1 VRFQCG
7 WLQEGSALPED
18 MRPDLAG
25 VIVLLDRPWR
35 DWKVIYAIPTGTSVP
50 AASLERL
57 RKHAQSVGRPMIFYE
72 RLVSDGEFTGLRKR
86 AYGSAAFADAVRY
99 SIGPE
104 DVVKM

>member
-57 RKHAQSVGRPMIFYE
+57 RKHAQSVGLPMIFYE